1 MFHQKHHYHT
11 HGMFFL
17 LSLIVAFLLG
27 RKSER
32 YGLTIVSRGCG
43 CYEDDDDDL
52 NMMNNSP
59 STSDYPQ

>member
-1 MFHQKHHYHT
+1 MFHQRQNHT

-32 YGLTIVSRGCG
+32 YGLSIVSRGCG
-43 CYEDDDDDL
+43 CTYDDDDVEMD
-52 NMMNNSP
+52 MMNNP
-59 STSDYPQ
+59 S

>member
-1 MFHQKHHYHT
+1 MFFHQRHYHS

-32 YGLTIVSRGCG
+32 YGLSIVSRGCG
-43 CYEDDDDDL
+43 CYEDDEMDIMD
-52 NMMNNSP
+52 NP
-59 STSDYPQ
+59 ASTSTYPQ